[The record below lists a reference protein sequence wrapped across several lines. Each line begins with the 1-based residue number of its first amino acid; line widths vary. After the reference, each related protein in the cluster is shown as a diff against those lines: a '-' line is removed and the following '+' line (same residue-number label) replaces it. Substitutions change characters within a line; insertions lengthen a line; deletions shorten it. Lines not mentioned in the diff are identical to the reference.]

1 MGESADGD
9 WGDKGAPV
17 DSNSRNL
24 AVNRRWD
31 VVESLSKTIQCD
43 NLGESRVCGGSR
55 GEWAF
60 GVSKGETLEVQ
71 SLK

>member
-17 DSNSRNL
+17 ESSLRNS
-24 AVNRRWD
+24 AVSGGWD

-43 NLGESRVCGGSR
+43 NLEEARVCGGSR
-55 GEWAF
+55 GE
-60 GVSKGETLEVQ
+60 GPLETPKARQKVESLE
-71 SLK
+71 